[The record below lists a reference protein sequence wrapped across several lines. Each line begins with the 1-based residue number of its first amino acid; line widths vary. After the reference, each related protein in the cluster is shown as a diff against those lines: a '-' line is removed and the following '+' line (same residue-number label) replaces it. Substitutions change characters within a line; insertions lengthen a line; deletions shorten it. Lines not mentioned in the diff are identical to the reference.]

1 MAKKTLKKDTP
12 LWPHKY
18 YRGLTR
24 KKALERKKEIQKFGS
39 MDWKDPKAYVGF
51 KTDIGVK
58 KKASSYTSR
67 FRKQFP
73 DAKSLE
79 EKANATGV
87 PVRFWKELFDRGM
100 AAWRTGHRPGATEH
114 QWGYA
119 RTHSL
124 LLKGKTYHTA
134 DADIARRAIKES
146 PSAKKC
152 VAQTFNSSGSK
163 RARGL
168 HLARPWTPR

>member
-1 MAKKTLKKDTP
+1 MVRKTLKKNL

-67 FRKQFP
+67 FKKQFP
-73 DAKSLE
+73 DALSLE
-79 EKANATGV
+79 EKAKATGV
-87 PVRFWKELFDRGM
+87 PVRFLKESYLRAFS
-100 AAWRTGHRPGATEH
+100 AWRTGHRPGATQQE
-114 QWGYA
+114 WGYA
-119 RTHSL
+119 RVHSL
-124 LLKGKTYHTA
+124 LLKGKTYRTA

-146 PSAKKC
+146 ASAKKW
-152 VAQTFNSSGSK
+152 FSK
-163 RARGL
+163 
-168 HLARPWTPR
+168 